1 MKLVINDASFLQVY
15 IDTLHV
21 GMKIVHCGYIYIYIY
36 IYTYIFFLIE
46 GKNVSYLNNII
57 ISLYL

>member
-1 MKLVINDASFLQVY
+1 MKLVVNDASFLQVY

-21 GMKIVHCGYIYIYIY
+21 GMKIVHCGYIYIFF
-36 IYTYIFFLIE
+36 FFLIE
-46 GKNVSYLNNII
+46 RKNVSHLNDII

>member
-1 MKLVINDASFLQVY
+1 MKLVVNDASFLQVY

-21 GMKIVHCGYIYIYIY
+21 GMNIVHCGYIYIYIY
-36 IYTYIFFLIE
+36 FFFLIE
-46 GKNVSYLNNII
+46 RKNVSHLNDII